1 MTSPSITTKPAP
13 FWLDAQATRSQIED
27 ALAGLANHDG
37 GTLHLALEAPDD
49 AEELIDRVIEAALAL
64 DPPLILPLPRLIDG
78 SVRVQVPTGMPHVY
92 ATSSGRYVVRHDAQI
107 TALPSRDLR
116 RLMLQRGTLTFDHT
130 PVEGSHRDD
139 LDWGKIG
146 EYAARMP
153 GYTAATA
160 EALMVQRGCL
170 VGAHGDLR
178 PSYAGILL
186 FGKDPQRFVRSASIT
201 AARFEGTKM
210 TDKHTRQ
217 DLNGTL
223 VDQIRYIELFLH
235 THLRREVHLKDS
247 MAREERFEYPMEAAR
262 ELIINALA
270 HRDYSIQGDNIRV
283 LLFSD
288 RFEVH
293 SPGGLPGYMT
303 LENLK
308 DERFSRNPIIVQVLS
323 DMLYIERLGYGV
335 DRVLELM
342 QAQGLPAPEFRER
355 AGGFQAIL
363 YNHLNHEPQPQPA
376 VLPPPAPL
384 SLVEL
389 IAQHGLNPRQ
399 ERALRLLI
407 DSQTSRL
414 TNSDLQAQFPEVH
427 SETIRRDLVDLVNK
441 DILMKMGQKRGSY
454 YVLKQA
460 VTT

>member
-1 MTSPSITTKPAP
+1 MTTPSITTEPAP
-13 FWLDAQATRSQIED
+13 LLLAADAARADVED

-37 GTLHLALEAPDD
+37 GTLHLSLSDDSD
-49 AEELIDRVIEAALAL
+49 AETLIDRVIEAALAL
-64 DPPLILPLPRLIDG
+64 DPPLILPLPRLTEG
-78 SVRVQVPTGMPHVY
+78 VVEVRVPAGMPHVY
-92 ATSSGRYVVRHDAQI
+92 ATSSGRYVVRHEAQI
-107 TALPSRDLR
+107 VPLPPRELR
-116 RLMLQRGTLTFDHT
+116 RLMMLRGALAFEST
-130 PVEGSHRDD
+130 PAEGANRDD
-139 LDWGKIG
+139 LDWGKVS

-160 EALMVQRGCL
+160 EALMIQRGCL
-170 VGAHGDLR
+170 VEAAGSLR
-178 PSYAGILL
+178 PTYAGILL
-186 FGKDPQRFVRSASIT
+186 FGKDPQRFVRSASIS
-201 AARFEGTKM
+201 AVRFDGQTM
-210 TDKHTRQ
+210 TDKHSRQ
-217 DLNGTL
+217 DINGTL
-223 VDQIRYIELFLH
+223 IDQIRHIESFLH
-235 THLRREVHLKDS
+235 ANLRREVHLKDS
-247 MAREERFEYPMEAAR
+247 MAREEHFEYPMEAAR

-342 QAQGLPAPEFRER
+342 QAQGLRAPEFRER
-355 AGGFQAIL
+355 AGGFQVVL
-363 YNHLNHEPQPQPA
+363 YNTRENAPTPA
-376 VLPPPAPL
+376 APPPP
-384 SLVEL
+384 SLAALVT
-389 IAQHGLNPRQ
+389 QHDLNPRQ
-399 ERALRLLI
+399 ERALALLME
-407 DSQTSRL
+407 SKTGRL
-414 TNSDLQAQFPEVH
+414 TNSDLQAQFPEIH

-441 DILMKMGQKRGSY
+441 DILVKMGQKRGSY

-460 VTT
+460 ATTQQ